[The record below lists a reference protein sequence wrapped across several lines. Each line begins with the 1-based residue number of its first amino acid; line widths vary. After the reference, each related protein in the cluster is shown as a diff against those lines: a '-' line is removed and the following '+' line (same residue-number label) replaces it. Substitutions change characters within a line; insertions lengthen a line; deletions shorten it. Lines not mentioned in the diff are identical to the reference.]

1 MAIKPLFSKGPSTST
16 RFIAAA
22 IISILLLLLAN
33 QTQQLKPLKD
43 ALSFV
48 VHPIIVSTDLPSRL
62 QHWFNEQ
69 TTERSEL
76 IAQNRTLKAEALLL
90 KAKLQKFSA
99 LAQENTRLHSLLESS
114 FKLGEQF
121 IAASLIKVNQNPNK
135 QHILIDKGSR
145 FNLYEGQAAL
155 NDSGIIGQIIKV
167 HPLTSSIILITDPN
181 HAIPVEINR
190 TGLRTIA
197 SGSGAQ
203 NTLSLPYLPHNADIK
218 VGDLLITSGLGGVFP
233 QGYPVARISKLQP
246 MPGEAFIH
254 AEAQT
259 IAKTETTR
267 NILLVWS
274 KQQPIPLLPAK
285 KTPLTTQANRANAH

>member
-1 MAIKPLFSKGPSTST
+1 
-16 RFIAAA
+16 
-22 IISILLLLLAN
+22 
-33 QTQQLKPLKD
+33 
-43 ALSFV
+43 
-48 VHPIIVSTDLPSRL
+48 
-62 QHWFNEQ
+62 
-69 TTERSEL
+69 
-76 IAQNRTLKAEALLL
+76 
-90 KAKLQKFSA
+90 
-99 LAQENTRLHSLLESS
+99 
-114 FKLGEQF
+114 
-121 IAASLIKVNQNPNK
+121 
-135 QHILIDKGSR
+135 
-145 FNLYEGQAAL
+145 
-155 NDSGIIGQIIKV
+155 
-167 HPLTSSIILITDPN
+167 
-181 HAIPVEINR
+181 
-190 TGLRTIA
+190 LRTIA

-285 KTPLTTQANRANAH
+285 KTPLATQANRANAH